1 MIEGI
6 IDAVHE
12 AASAASSRATSAIR
26 RKAWE
31 SGWPGDSART
41 LNVEYD
47 RGSKNWKVTG
57 SSDAAGQ
64 EYGGPGRTPNAAVR
78 QFRNHSKV
86 LEAAFMGELA
96 QRLKGVL

>member
-1 MIEGI
+1 MIDGI

-31 SGWPGDSART
+31 SGWPGQAART
-41 LNVEYD
+41 LKVEYD
-47 RGSKNWKVTG
+47 RKAWKVTG
-57 SSDAAGQ
+57 SSDAASQ

-78 QFRNHSKV
+78 QFANHSKV
-86 LEAAFMGELA
+86 VESAFMSELA
-96 QRLKGVL
+96 KRLKGVM